1 VSIAAYSQSNNGTRT
16 HTHTHAT
23 NPSHYVHALQLV
35 LSAFV

>member
-1 VSIAAYSQSNNGTRT
+1 VSIAAYSQSNNGTC
-16 HTHTHAT
+16 THTHAT